1 MFSMAGY
8 LIIIL
13 VAAVVIIAASVI
25 AYNRRL
31 DKITSG
37 DLRDTHSTIPEPGTT
52 VGAVYKIVL
61 LVVVVI
67 SLLTVSTANGM
78 LISMQQDV
86 NNLNSR
92 IEQLNREIRSL
103 REQSEQ
109 AQTLIASSSW
119 DIVSADYANS
129 TAEVRFSATLKEYSD
144 STAAT
149 LVFGGGGAAKI
160 GGENAQVGG
169 ENAQIGAENAQ
180 IGGETAQIGGETA
193 QIGGETAQVGGTVIT
208 GREIPLEQTAP
219 GVYAVTVNMNFF
231 EEHTEPKLRVAD
243 GGRNYLE
250 TVDFPE
256 YIFWDLLPMPGFE
269 CRFNSGMNFG
279 KLKYDGSYT
288 IDVKHLEDIESVTIT
303 YISGGRELKTIDFT
317 KETLDHTWHELE
329 EGLDV
334 GNDLMF
340 RTEIVTKTGFKI
352 IEKSVM
358 IYDSSDDIEDE
369 GRLIIQ
375 DLDGNTLW
383 EDEY

>member
-31 DKITSG
+31 DKIASG

-61 LVVVVI
+61 MVVVVI

-160 GGENAQVGG
+160 GGEN
-169 ENAQIGAENAQ
+169 
-180 IGGETAQIGGETA
+180 
-193 QIGGETAQVGGTVIT
+193 AQVGGTVIT

-352 IEKSVM
+352 IENSVM